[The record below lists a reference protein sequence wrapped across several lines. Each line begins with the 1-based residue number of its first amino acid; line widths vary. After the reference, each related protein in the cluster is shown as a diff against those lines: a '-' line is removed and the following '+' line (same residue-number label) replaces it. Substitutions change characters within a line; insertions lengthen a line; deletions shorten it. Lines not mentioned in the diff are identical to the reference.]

1 MGSVGRVC
9 GSGTGVGEEVFY
21 WAERCGRGA
30 RGMKSI
36 CQELC
41 YSTNGIKI
49 GGNASLDL
57 LCTN

>member
-1 MGSVGRVC
+1 MREEC

-36 CQELC
+36 CQEL
-41 YSTNGIKI
+41 YNVIPQME
-49 GGNASLDL
+49 
-57 LCTN
+57 